1 MTPTDRMPDVIT
13 LQARL
18 ASHGFIVE
26 RSFAAALLLTMEM
39 RRPLLLEGEA
49 GVGKTEAAKALARLL
64 DVPLIRLQCY
74 EGLDAHTALYEWNY
88 AHQLLAIKLFEQ
100 DARPLRDKEQEAHI
114 ARGVEVNM
122 ALSERSRR
130 ADAHAINTFA
140 WLAGE
145 AADRLDKGVDPNEVA
160 AWLRGQRAAISERHD
175 RERRA
180 PRAA

>member
-1 MTPTDRMPDVIT
+1 MPQSD
-13 LQARL
+13 A
-18 ASHGFIVE
+18 E
-26 RSFAAALLLTMEM
+26 
-39 RRPLLLEGEA
+39 
-49 GVGKTEAAKALARLL
+49 KALAMLRENEPRSPAEQAAL
-64 DVPLIRLQCY
+64 DVINAHRWVLWHSDDRDLCVMLLLSRL
-74 EGLDAHTALYEWNY
+74 G
-88 AHQLLAIKLFEQ
+88 F
-100 DARPLRDKEQEAHI
+100 LRDKEQEAHI

>member
-1 MTPTDRMPDVIT
+1 MPQSD
-13 LQARL
+13 A
-18 ASHGFIVE
+18 E
-26 RSFAAALLLTMEM
+26 
-39 RRPLLLEGEA
+39 
-49 GVGKTEAAKALARLL
+49 KALAMLRENDPLSPAEQAAL
-64 DVPLIRLQCY
+64 DVINAHRWVLWHSYDRDLCVMLLLSRL
-74 EGLDAHTALYEWNY
+74 G
-88 AHQLLAIKLFEQ
+88 F
-100 DARPLRDKEQEAHI
+100 LRDKEQEAHI